1 MGNVSVDSIGQ
12 AGEDITRKNL
22 LEALLATTRALGG
35 TETGS
40 AAAELAEAARLHTG
54 AHTAAL
60 WRRDTQNGELTL
72 LVPARDPPPR
82 LAAGAGLAGRCAEG
96 GHMLLEVDAGTA
108 VDIMAVTT
116 IGPDRVGHTGAVL
129 SLPLVAGDIV
139 LGILQLLYE
148 SGRGFDPN
156 TVLLAQV
163 LAAEGAL
170 ALRDAGPGAANTLH
184 SEVEVARAIQRST
197 LPTQMPAVPGYDLY
211 GHFQPATYAGGDM
224 FDAVKLPTGV
234 FLLLGDATGHGFG
247 PALSAMEMQG
257 MLRVAFRLGAS
268 LDDAYRHVNNQL
280 AEDLPADRF
289 ITAFMA
295 YLDAETHSVRY
306 HCAGQ
311 GPLLLYRAGD
321 DRCEWI
327 EPTTFPVGVM
337 DLVEVPQAA
346 TLEMG
351 EGDILALISDGLYE
365 RTNAADAEFGPER
378 IAEVIRRGQR
388 LPMAE
393 LCQDLLAAADTFA
406 GGIAAADDVTLILV
420 RRLPATDTQIAT
432 AKSSGPQ
439 ESKQH
444 ARDG

>member
-1 MGNVSVDSIGQ
+1 MSVDSAGQ
-12 AGEDITRKNL
+12 AGEDVTRKDL

-35 TETGS
+35 PETGS
-40 AAAELAEAARLHTG
+40 ATAELAEAARLHTG
-54 AHTAAL
+54 ARTAAL
-60 WRRDTQNGELTL
+60 WRRDTQSGELTL

-96 GHMLLEVDAGTA
+96 GRMLLEVDAGTA
-108 VDIMAVTT
+108 VDIVALAAA
-116 IGPDRVGHTGAVL
+116 GHDPGERAGAVL
-129 SLPLVAGDIV
+129 SLPLMAGDVV

-170 ALRDAGPGAANTLH
+170 ALRDTGSGATNTLH

-197 LPTQMPAVPGYDLY
+197 LPTQMPVVPGYDLY

-224 FDAVKLPTGV
+224 FDAVQLPTGV

-247 PALSAMEMQG
+247 PAMSAMEMQG

-268 LDDAYRHVNNQL
+268 LDDAYLHVNNQL

-295 YLDAETHSVRY
+295 YLDAEVHRVRY

-311 GPLLLYRAGD
+311 GPLLLYRAGEN
-321 DRCEWI
+321 RCEWI

-337 DLVEVPQAA
+337 DLADAPRAA

-378 IAEVIRRGQR
+378 VADVIRRGQH
-388 LPMAE
+388 LPMTE
-393 LCQDLLAAADTFA
+393 LCQRLLVAADAFA

-420 RRLPATDTQIAT
+420 RRLPGVAGNADRM
-432 AKSSGPQ
+432 
-439 ESKQH
+439 H
-444 ARDG
+444 AE

>member
-1 MGNVSVDSIGQ
+1 MSVDTAGQ
-12 AGEDITRKNL
+12 AGEDATRKDL

-35 TETGS
+35 PETGS
-40 AAAELAEAARLHTG
+40 AAAELAEAARAQTG
-54 AHTAAL
+54 ARSAAL
-60 WRRDTQNGELTL
+60 WRRDTQTGELTL
-72 LVPARDPPPR
+72 LMPVRDPPPR
-82 LAAGAGLAGRCAEG
+82 LATGAGLAGRCAESG
-96 GHMLLEVDAGTA
+96 RMLLEVDAGTA
-108 VDIMAVTT
+108 VDIVAITA
-116 IGPDRVGHTGAVL
+116 IDHDRAGRTGAVL
-129 SLPLVAGDIV
+129 SLPLVAEAAV
-139 LGILQLLYE
+139 LGVLQLLFE

-170 ALRDAGPGAANTLH
+170 ALREADLGEVNTLH

-224 FDAVKLPTGV
+224 FDAVQLPTGV

-280 AEDLPADRF
+280 AEDLPDDRF
-289 ITAFMA
+289 ISAFMA
-295 YLDAETHSVRY
+295 FLDPGTHVVRY

-327 EPTTFPVGVM
+327 TPTMFPVGVM
-337 DLVEVPQAA
+337 ELSEAPVAA
-346 TLEMG
+346 TLELG
-351 EGDILALISDGLYE
+351 EGDILALISDGLFE
-365 RTNAADAEFGPER
+365 RVDAANEEFGPER
-378 IAEVIRRGQR
+378 VAEVVRRGQR

-393 LCQDLLAAADTFA
+393 LCRRLLDAADAFA
-406 GGIAAADDVTLILV
+406 GGMAAADDVTLILV
-420 RRLPATDTQIAT
+420 RRLPAVADNG
-432 AKSSGPQ
+432 SG
-439 ESKQH
+439 S
-444 ARDG
+444 GTGT

>member
-1 MGNVSVDSIGQ
+1 MNVDSTGR
-12 AGEDITRKNL
+12 ANEDAARKNL

-35 TETGS
+35 PETGS
-40 AAAELAEAARLHTG
+40 ATALSEAARVHTG
-54 AHTAAL
+54 ARTAAL
-60 WRRDTQNGELTL
+60 WRRDTQTGELTL
-72 LVPARDPPPR
+72 VIPARDPPPR
-82 LAAGAGLAGRCAEG
+82 LTAGAGLAGRCAEG
-96 GHMLLEVDAGTA
+96 GRMLLEVDAGTA
-108 VDIMAVTT
+108 VDVVAIAAVDQ
-116 IGPDRVGHTGAVL
+116 DRRHTGAVL
-129 SLPLVAGDIV
+129 SLPLVADEIV
-139 LGILQLLYE
+139 LGVLQLLYE

-163 LAAEGAL
+163 LAAESAL
-170 ALRDAGPGAANTLH
+170 ALRQQGPGEANTLH

-224 FDAVKLPTGV
+224 FDAVKLSTGV

-295 YLDAETHSVRY
+295 YLDPETHSVRY

-337 DLVEVPQAA
+337 ELAEVPQAA

-351 EGDILALISDGLYE
+351 EGDILALISDGLFE
-365 RTNAADAEFGPER
+365 RVDAANAEFGPER
-378 IAEVIRRGQR
+378 VAEAIRRGQH

-393 LCQDLLAAADTFA
+393 LCQRLLVAADTFA

-420 RRLPATDTQIAT
+420 RRLPAADAWLAT
-432 AKSSGPQ
+432 AKSSAAQ

-444 ARDG
+444 AQDG

>member
-1 MGNVSVDSIGQ
+1 MDSIEQ
-12 AGEDITRKNL
+12 AGEDVSRKDL

-35 TETGS
+35 PETGS
-40 AAAELAEAARLHTG
+40 AAAELAEAARLHIG
-54 AHTAAL
+54 ARVAAV
-60 WRRDTQNGELTL
+60 WRRDVQNGELTL
-72 LVPARDPPPR
+72 LVPVRDPPPR

-96 GHMLLEVDAGTA
+96 GRMLLEVDAGTA
-108 VDIMAVTT
+108 VDVIAVTT
-116 IGPDRVGHTGAVL
+116 LDPDRVGRTGAVL
-129 SLPLVAGDIV
+129 SLPLVAGGAV
-139 LGILQLLYE
+139 LGVLQLLYE

-163 LAAEGAL
+163 LAAQGAL
-170 ALRDAGPGAANTLH
+170 ALRHPGSGAANTLH

-197 LPTQMPAVPGYDLY
+197 LPTQMPAVSGYDLY

-224 FDAVKLPTGV
+224 FDAVKLPMGV

-280 AEDLPADRF
+280 AEDLPEDRF

-295 YLDAETHSVRY
+295 YLDARTHSVRY

-337 DLVEVPQAA
+337 ELAEVPQAA

-365 RTNAADAEFGPER
+365 RVNAANAEFGPER
-378 IAEVIRRGQR
+378 VAEIIRRGQH

-393 LCQDLLAAADTFA
+393 LCQRLLVAADTFA

-420 RRLPATDTQIAT
+420 RRLPAADAWLAT
-432 AKSSGPQ
+432 AKSSAAQ

-444 ARDG
+444 AQDG

>member
-1 MGNVSVDSIGQ
+1 VNVDSTGR
-12 AGEDITRKNL
+12 ANEDAARKNL

-35 TETGS
+35 PETGS
-40 AAAELAEAARLHTG
+40 ATALSEAARVHTG
-54 AHTAAL
+54 ARTAAL
-60 WRRDTQNGELTL
+60 WRRDTQTGELTL
-72 LVPARDPPPR
+72 VIPARDPPPR
-82 LAAGAGLAGRCAEG
+82 LTAGAGLAGRCAEG
-96 GHMLLEVDAGTA
+96 GRMLLEVDAGTA
-108 VDIMAVTT
+108 VDVVAIAAVDQ
-116 IGPDRVGHTGAVL
+116 DRRHTGAVL
-129 SLPLVAGDIV
+129 SLPLVADEIV
-139 LGILQLLYE
+139 LGVLQLLYE

-163 LAAEGAL
+163 LAAESAL
-170 ALRDAGPGAANTLH
+170 ALRQQGPGEANTLH

-224 FDAVKLPTGV
+224 FDAVKLSTGV

-280 AEDLPADRF
+280 AEDLPEDRF

-295 YLDAETHSVRY
+295 YLDAETHSMRY

-311 GPLLLYRAGD
+311 GPLLIYRAGD
-321 DRCEWI
+321 NRCEWI

-337 DLVEVPQAA
+337 DLAEVPQAA

-365 RTNAADAEFGPER
+365 RVDAANAEFGPER
-378 IAEVIRRGQR
+378 VAGIIRRGLH

-393 LCQDLLAAADTFA
+393 LCQRLLVAADTFA

-420 RRLPATDTQIAT
+420 RRLPATDARLAT
-432 AKSSGPQ
+432 AKSSAAQ
-439 ESKQH
+439 ESEQH
-444 ARDG
+444 AQDG

>member
-1 MGNVSVDSIGQ
+1 
-12 AGEDITRKNL
+12 L
-22 LEALLATTRALGG
+22 
-35 TETGS
+35 

-54 AHTAAL
+54 AHTAAV
-60 WRRDTQNGELTL
+60 WRHDTQNGELTL
-72 LVPARDPPPR
+72 LVPVRDPPPR

-96 GHMLLEVDAGTA
+96 GRMLLEVDAGTA
-108 VDIMAVTT
+108 VDIIAIAATD
-116 IGPDRVGHTGAVL
+116 DRAGHTGAVL
-129 SLPLVAGDIV
+129 SLPLVAGDTV
-139 LGILQLLYE
+139 LGVLQLLYE

-163 LAAEGAL
+163 LAAQGAL
-170 ALRDAGPGAANTLH
+170 ALRHPGSGAASTLH

-224 FDAVKLPTGV
+224 FDAVKLPMGV

-257 MLRVAFRLGAS
+257 MLRVAFRLGAN

-280 AEDLPADRF
+280 AEDLPEDRF

-295 YLDAETHSVRY
+295 YLDAGTHSVRY

-327 EPTTFPVGVM
+327 EPTTFPVGVKE
-337 DLVEVPQAA
+337 LHEAPRAA
-346 TLEMG
+346 TLQKR

-365 RTNAADAEFGPER
+365 RTDAGNAEFGR
-378 IAEVIRRGQR
+378 GRVAEVIRHGQH
-388 LPMAE
+388 LPMAD
-393 LCQDLLAAADTFA
+393 LCQRLLVAADNFA

-420 RRLPATDTQIAT
+420 RRLRAGADTSA
-432 AKSSGPQ
+432 
-439 ESKQH
+439 
-444 ARDG
+444 

>member
-1 MGNVSVDSIGQ
+1 MNMDRIGQ
-12 AGEDITRKNL
+12 SAKDASRKDL

-35 TETGS
+35 PGTGS

-54 AHTAAL
+54 SRTAAV
-60 WRRDTQNGELTL
+60 WRRDTRSGELTL
-72 LVPARDPPPR
+72 LVPACDPPPR
-82 LAAGAGLAGRCAEG
+82 LAAGTGLAGRCAEG
-96 GHMLLEVDAGTA
+96 GRMLLEVDGGTA
-108 VDIMAVTT
+108 VDIAAVA
-116 IGPDRVGHTGAVL
+116 VAGHDTAGRAGAVL
-129 SLPLVAGDIV
+129 SLPLVAGDTV
-139 LGILQLLYE
+139 LGVLQLLYD

-163 LAAEGAL
+163 LAAQGAL
-170 ALRDAGPGAANTLH
+170 ALRQGGSGGASALH

-197 LPTQMPAVPGYDLY
+197 LPTQMPTVPGYDLY

-224 FDAVKLPTGV
+224 FDAVKLPMGV

-268 LDDAYRHVNNQL
+268 LDDAFRHVNNQL
-280 AEDLPADRF
+280 AEDLPEDRF

-295 YLDAETHSVRY
+295 SLDAGTHRVRY

-321 DRCEWI
+321 GRCEWI

-337 DLVEVPQAA
+337 ELAEVSPAA
-346 TLEMG
+346 TLEME

-365 RTNAADAEFGPER
+365 RTDARNAEFGR
-378 IAEVIRRGQR
+378 DRVAEVVRSGQH
-388 LPMAE
+388 LPMAA
-393 LCQDLLAAADTFA
+393 LCRGLLAAADTFA

-420 RRLPATDTQIAT
+420 RRLPGGD
-432 AKSSGPQ
+432 GP
-439 ESKQH
+439 
-444 ARDG
+444 

>member
-1 MGNVSVDSIGQ
+1 MSVDSIGPT
-12 AGEDITRKNL
+12 GGDVTRKDL

-35 TETGS
+35 PETGS
-40 AAAELAEAARLHTG
+40 AAAELAEAARVHTG
-54 AHTAAL
+54 ARTAAV
-60 WRRDTQNGELTL
+60 WRRDTQTGELSL
-72 LVPARDPPPR
+72 LVPVRDPPPR
-82 LAAGAGLAGRCAEG
+82 LAPGAGLAGRCAEG
-96 GHMLLEVDAGTA
+96 GRMLLEVDAGTA
-108 VDIMAVTT
+108 VDVVAVAAADH
-116 IGPDRVGHTGAVL
+116 DRAGRTGAVL
-129 SLPLVAGDIV
+129 SLPLVADEIV
-139 LGILQLLYE
+139 LGVLQLHYE
-148 SGRGFDPN
+148 AGRGFDPN

-170 ALRDAGPGAANTLH
+170 ALRQAGLGQENTLH

-197 LPTQMPAVPGYDLY
+197 LPTQMPVVPGYDLY

-280 AEDLPADRF
+280 AEDLPDDRF
-289 ITAFMA
+289 ISAFMA
-295 YLDAETHSVRY
+295 FLDPETHVVRY

-337 DLVEVPQAA
+337 DLTEVPVAA
-346 TLEMG
+346 TLGMG
-351 EGDILALISDGLYE
+351 EGDILALISDGLFE
-365 RTNAADAEFGPER
+365 RTDAGDTEFGPER
-378 IAEVIRRGQR
+378 VAEVIRRGQR

-393 LCQDLLAAADTFA
+393 LCQHLLDAAEAFA
-406 GGIAAADDVTLILV
+406 NGIAAADDVTLILV
-420 RRLPATDTQIAT
+420 RRLPGVAN
-432 AKSSGPQ
+432 
-439 ESKQH
+439 
-444 ARDG
+444 DGGASAA

>member
-1 MGNVSVDSIGQ
+1 MSVDTAGQ
-12 AGEDITRKNL
+12 AGEDATRKDL

-35 TETGS
+35 PETGS
-40 AAAELAEAARLHTG
+40 AAAELAEAARAQTG
-54 AHTAAL
+54 ARSAAL
-60 WRRDTQNGELTL
+60 WRRDTQTGELTL
-72 LVPARDPPPR
+72 LMPVRDPPPR
-82 LAAGAGLAGRCAEG
+82 LATGAGLAGRCAESG
-96 GHMLLEVDAGTA
+96 RMLLEVDAGTA
-108 VDIMAVTT
+108 VDIVAITA
-116 IGPDRVGHTGAVL
+116 IDHDRAGRTGAVL
-129 SLPLVAGDIV
+129 SLPLVAEAAV
-139 LGILQLLYE
+139 LGVLQLLFE

-170 ALRDAGPGAANTLH
+170 ALREADLGEVNTLH

-197 LPTQMPAVPGYDLY
+197 LPTEMPVVPGYDLY

-224 FDAVKLPTGV
+224 FDAVQLPTGV

-280 AEDLPADRF
+280 AEDLPDDRF
-289 ITAFMA
+289 ISAFMA
-295 YLDAETHSVRY
+295 FLDPGTHVVRY

-327 EPTTFPVGVM
+327 TPTMFPVGVM
-337 DLVEVPQAA
+337 ELTEAPVAA
-346 TLEMG
+346 TLELG
-351 EGDILALISDGLYE
+351 EGDILALISDGLFE
-365 RTNAADAEFGPER
+365 RVDAANEEFGPER
-378 IAEVIRRGQR
+378 VAEVVRRGQR

-393 LCQDLLAAADTFA
+393 LCRRLLDAADAFA
-406 GGIAAADDVTLILV
+406 DGIAAADDVTLILV
-420 RRLPATDTQIAT
+420 RRLPAVADNG
-432 AKSSGPQ
+432 SG
-439 ESKQH
+439 S
-444 ARDG
+444 GTGT